1 LASGPQMAE
10 HDPYVYAAAGV
21 VGSGPGGF
29 GAPVQPMRQQQTGGP
44 LAYPT
49 AQQYPVQPFDQSYDV
64 FGRQAGHQEVYNLQD
79 IGIPA
84 GMSRRPGTSGTG
96 HDTLPGIAGV
106 GTQGS
111 VSGNGAGRNNGIAA
125 LVGAAGLA
133 SNGDSGSGSVYRN
146 RRTYTTLEL
155 LMWVTDELIAR

>member
-1 LASGPQMAE
+1 MASGPQNAE

-29 GAPVQPMRQQQTGGP
+29 GAPAQPMRQPQTGGP

-49 AQQYPVQPFDQSYDV
+49 AQQYPVQLFDQPHNGGV
-64 FGRQAGHQEVYNLQD
+64 FGRQAGPQETYTLRD
-79 IGIPA
+79 LGIPGDMA
-84 GMSRRPGTSGTG
+84 RRPGSAGTG

-111 VSGNGAGRNNGIAA
+111 VPSPGPSRNSGFSA

-133 SNGDSGSGSVYRN
+133 GNAGAGAGAAYRN
-146 RRTYTTLEL
+146 QREYSR
-155 LMWVTDELIAR
+155 